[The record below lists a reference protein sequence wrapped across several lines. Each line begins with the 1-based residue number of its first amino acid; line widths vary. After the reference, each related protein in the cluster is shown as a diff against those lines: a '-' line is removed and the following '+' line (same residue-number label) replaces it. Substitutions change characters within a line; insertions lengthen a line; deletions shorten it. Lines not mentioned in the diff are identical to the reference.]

1 MIKKALIFI
10 FIVVAMIVVLNLS
23 KHNVNRSINACVEEK
38 RKISTNFDR
47 EEAII
52 ICEEKLNLE

>member
-1 MIKKALIFI
+1 
-10 FIVVAMIVVLNLS
+10 MIVVLNLS

-38 RKISTNFDR
+38 RKISTNFGR

>member
-1 MIKKALIFI
+1 
-10 FIVVAMIVVLNLS
+10 MIVVLNLS

-38 RKISTNFDR
+38 IKISTNFDR

>member
-10 FIVVAMIVVLNLS
+10 FILVAMIVVLNLS

>member
-1 MIKKALIFI
+1 VIKKALIFI
-10 FIVVAMIVVLNLS
+10 FILVAMIVVLNLS

>member
-38 RKISTNFDR
+38 RKTSTNFDR